1 MINWLIAISLA
12 FNVGTLVEVDDEP
25 EIDSIELEEIFNLEE
40 VVFDNPELDMS
51 VIEDKEVEEDKLEP
65 EIDTNFEALVMA
77 TWRLETGNGT
87 SRLWLTYNNPGG
99 VKCGSEYCRY
109 SSKEQGLQ
117 SLRTLLT
124 KYVDRFG
131 YDFEAIRSV
140 YSESDDTQLFRQIF
154 YEEKEKYNE

>member
-12 FNVGTLVEVDDEP
+12 FNIGTLVEVDDEP

-87 SRLWLTYNNPGG
+87 SRLWLTHNNPGG

-154 YEEKEKYNE
+154 YEEKEKLK